1 MNFFFHFFQNDW
13 IGLTYLA
20 MQHMEA
26 SGMSYANAVEVA
38 FELNKFQ
45 FAKRL
50 IEKQVSIQK
59 LCEKVTNHQNLLL
72 AFASNCPSGF
82 DLVCSENIVDLLMEA
97 GISIYEKDQNGCSVV
112 HYASKMHNLPLLKYF
127 CGKMSKHE
135 WQILLDAEDHRY
147 YLFEITSILLT
158 YLVFFKCR

>member
-1 MNFFFHFFQNDW
+1 M
-13 IGLTYLA
+13 
-20 MQHMEA
+20 
-26 SGMSYANAVEVA
+26 A

-59 LCEKVTNHQNLLL
+59 LREKVTNHQNLLL

-97 GISIYEKDQNGCSVV
+97 GISIYEKETIELSRMSEPPSVGDKKRKV
-112 HYASKMHNLPLLKYF
+112 VI
-127 CGKMSKHE
+127 
-135 WQILLDAEDHRY
+135 ILTFMRSGSTFLG
-147 YLFEITSILLT
+147 EIFNNHPDRS
-158 YLVFFKCR
+158 V

>member
-1 MNFFFHFFQNDW
+1 
-13 IGLTYLA
+13 

-82 DLVCSENIVDLLMEA
+82 DLVCSENIIDLLMEA

-135 WQILLDAEDHRY
+135 LEILFNAEDDRY
-147 YLFEITSILLT
+147 
-158 YLVFFKCR
+158 

>member
-1 MNFFFHFFQNDW
+1 
-13 IGLTYLA
+13 
-20 MQHMEA
+20 MEA
-26 SGMSYANAVEVA
+26 NGMSYANAVEVA

-59 LCEKVTNHQNLLL
+59 LREKVANHQNLLL
-72 AFASNCPSGF
+72 AFASNCPNGF
-82 DLVCSENIVDLLMEA
+82 DVVCSENIVDLLMEA
-97 GISIYEKDQNGCSVV
+97 GISISEKDQNGCSVV

-135 WQILLDAEDHRY
+135 LQILLDAEDHRY